1 MPEETIDPGL
11 LEQTKNQIRKLVAEI
26 ADLAES
32 DIQPAEFYVEF
43 LNRSVAAV
51 AATGGA
57 FWLMDGRGGLRLQYQ
72 VEFGATGL
80 MDGRVK
86 TAPHD
91 ALLGCM
97 LQASQAQIIP
107 PGAVIEGMPQAFN
120 PTEYALILAPLSVD
134 KQVTGLLEILM
145 DPTRRAAQQ
154 KSTLRFVSDLCDLAA
169 TYLKNR
175 QMRQMMSQQRLW
187 NQLEGFTHQIHGTLD
202 LKETSY
208 AVVNDGKRLVG
219 CDRLSVALKI
229 SGRTMVEAVS
239 GQEVVEQRSN
249 LVRELTRL
257 CKAVIRSGE
266 DLVYTGSTDGFAP
279 DLRDALEMYVDESG
293 SKVVIVTIL
302 HKPGTGPE
310 ADEKED
316 REKVPFGCLVAEQIG
331 DELAPTDMHART
343 EVVSR
348 HASTAL
354 WNSQEHHKIFLK
366 PVLKAMGSPWRI
378 FRGRTLAKIGAV
390 LAGVLALVLIMAF
403 VPCSLTIE
411 GHGSLLPEERC
422 KIYTPPVLGGRVR
435 EVLVHHGDHVKK
447 GDVLVRLESPELDKE
462 LRGLIGDENK
472 AETQKQYLTRQAQR
486 ATRAQSGGGEQD
498 FYQINAQLSEA
509 TLTAKNARERIEIIQ
524 EQQESMVVR
533 SPQDGIVTTWE
544 AKKNLIG
551 RPVDVGTEL
560 LQIAST
566 EGEWLL
572 EVEVPDDDMGPV
584 LAAKQ
589 KLQEDI
595 QAGRKKEGDTLKA
608 YFVTM
613 TDPEHRYHGFVR
625 KVAPSAENVAE
636 SEQYKNRHVVK
647 VTIGFPEEVRHE
659 YLYRNQIKEMRPGA
673 EVRAKVD
680 CGTTNLAYY
689 LLRKPIQVFYE
700 KVMFRWPFLH

>member
-1 MPEETIDPGL
+1 MPEEIIDPGL

-32 DIQPAEFYVEF
+32 DIQPNEFYVEF

-57 FWLMDGRGGLRLQYQ
+57 FWMVDGRGGLRLQYQ
-72 VEFGATGL
+72 VEFGVTGL

-107 PGAVIEGMPQAFN
+107 PSAVIEGVPQAFN
-120 PTEYALILAPLSVD
+120 PTEYALIIAPLMVD
-134 KQVTGLLEILM
+134 KQVVGLLEILM

-187 NQLEGFTHQIHGTLD
+187 NQLEGFTHQIHGSLD

-208 AVVNDGKRLVG
+208 AVVNDGKRLVA
-219 CDRLSVALKI
+219 CDRLTVALKI
-229 SGRTMVEAVS
+229 ANRTMVEAVS

-257 CKAVIRSGE
+257 CKVVIRSGE
-266 DLVYTGSTDGFAP
+266 DLLYTGNTDGLAP
-279 DLRDALEMYVDESG
+279 DIRDALEMYVDESG
-293 SKVVIVTIL
+293 SKVVVVTLL
-302 HKPGTGPE
+302 HKPDVVGEET
-310 ADEKED
+310 ADNKAK
-316 REKVPFGCLVAEQIG
+316 EKVAFGCLVAEQIG

-354 WNSQEHHKIFLK
+354 WNAQEHHKIFLK
-366 PVLKAMGSPWRI
+366 PVLKALGSPWRV
-378 FRGRTLAKIGAV
+378 FRGRTLAKIAAV
-390 LAGVLALVLIMAF
+390 LAGVLVFVACMAF
-403 VPCSLTIE
+403 IPCTLTIE
-411 GHGSLLPEERC
+411 GHGSLLPEERQ
-422 KIYTPPVLGGRVR
+422 KIYAPVAGIIN
-435 EVLVHHGDHVKK
+435 EVLVDHDARVKK
-447 GDVLVRLESPELDKE
+447 GDVLAKLESFELQKE
-462 LRGLIGDENK
+462 LKGVMADMQK
-472 AETQKQYLTRQAQR
+472 AESQKLSLSAQMEKSQSSQDEQESIQL
-486 ATRAQSGGGEQD
+486 RAQK
-498 FYQINAQLSEA
+498 AEA
-509 TLTAKNARERIEIIQ
+509 TITAKSSRERIEILNEQIQ
-524 EQQESMVVR
+524 STNIR
-533 SPQDGIVTTWE
+533 SPQDGIITTWE
-544 AKKNLIG
+544 ARKNLMG
-551 RPVDVGTEL
+551 RPVEIGTEL
-560 LQIAST
+560 LQVAAEDGDWI
-566 EGEWLL
+566 L

-584 LAAKQ
+584 LAAQ
-589 KLQEDI
+589 SKLDDDI
-595 QAGRKKEGDTLKA
+595 KEGRKKAGATLPA

-613 TDPEHRYHGFVR
+613 TDPEHRYEGYVVR
-625 KVAPSAENVAE
+625 IAPGAETMAE
-636 SEQYKNRHVVK
+636 SEQYKNRHIVK
-647 VTIGFPEEVRHE
+647 VTIGFNETVRQD
-659 YLYRNQIKEMRPGA
+659 YLVRNQVKVMRPGA
-673 EVRAKVD
+673 EVRARVN
-680 CGTTNLAYY
+680 CGPTNLAYY

-700 KVMFRWPFLH
+700 SVLFRWPFLH